1 MLRDFTITLLYCFP
15 KTDGMKNLLLL
26 LACTL
31 SATILFAQDIVPNF
45 APRILRASAGFG
57 IVAQPDN
64 QLLVLSRGKGF
75 VNNTEV
81 SFVFRLQE
89 NGSVDT
95 SFHYPPQ
102 LSNAPDII
110 EVQKDGKIIIGG
122 SFTDSGGKYL
132 ASLLRLMPNGAI
144 DPSFRPLVKESYTVI
159 NLSILP
165 NQKVFVSGYS
175 PKSNGTP
182 GVSYNA
188 LLLSKEGQPDPN
200 FTGFSFATDASGT
213 TISIEDLGFQSNNEL
228 IIAGTNLQIGSR
240 IQNIYRVDSLGRV
253 DTTFNPA
260 VTGVSNFKVRNIGI
274 LANGIIGVLAG
285 DENNVNIFD
294 RNGNRIFAQY
304 LPNSQCIIHPNGQSG
319 FVVLGERVYDIN
331 VNGTFSQVVG
341 LGANG
346 FVLGAA
352 TQSEDRVILIGGF
365 SQIGNEFKPGM
376 ARIKLGNGILPT
388 IDQSFDAGLYS
399 MGLISD
405 LLVQKDGK
413 LIVGGFFH
421 LVNGIRV
428 NHIARLLETGELDPS
443 FNPNL
448 ANINRQVNK
457 IRQQSNGDLV
467 IGANLRQGFDG
478 QLNGMNI
485 TDKNGYN
492 LRTLSFPYFG
502 SVSGIQYLEVDA
514 KDKIYAGEGIAYR
527 INSFSGQELVRYNA
541 IGSIEADYRQLHI
554 DGLFRYNG
562 LLVQPD
568 QKLLIYGREIRY
580 DGSDTTTIV
589 RALPDGTRDQ
599 SFQAELDEK
608 AVSLTALASDSST
621 VFAGG
626 YIRSFNNSA
635 RPFLAKLDQNGKN
648 VSDFMANIRHSTS
661 TFSEVSLVE
670 ELPNGNLLVHGFF
683 DRYNDRPVFNSIII
697 DKNGNFVGDFLP
709 ELLDPGIAKLA
720 KIDAKSYYL
729 GGVFGAPNGAFGLI
743 KLSDVSTALHSPKPI
758 NKTKHGKIFPNPSF
772 KETINLQLDSP
783 VFGTDLTFQICELA
797 SGKILQT
804 GRLTAQAY
812 TSLNIS
818 ELNSGQYVLRLMA
831 KNWEEA
837 HLFSKIH

>member
-1 MLRDFTITLLYCFP
+1 
-15 KTDGMKNLLLL
+15 MKKLLLF
-26 LACTL
+26 LAFTL
-31 SATILFAQDIVPNF
+31 STSILSSQDIVPDF

-57 IVAQPDN
+57 IIAQPDN

-102 LSNAPDII
+102 LINAPDQI
-110 EVQKDGKIIIGG
+110 ELQKDGKIIIGG
-122 SFTDSGGKYL
+122 SFTDLAGKYL

-165 NQKVFVSGYS
+165 NQKVFVSGNS
-175 PKSNGTP
+175 PKSDGTP

-188 LLLSKEGQPDPN
+188 LLLSKDGQPDPN
-200 FTGFSFATDASGT
+200 FTGFSFVNDASGT
-213 TISIEDLGFQSNNEL
+213 TISVEDLGFQSNNEL

-304 LPNSQCIIHPNGQSG
+304 LPNSQGIIHPNGQDG
-319 FVVLGERVYDIN
+319 FVVLGERVYDLK
-331 VNGTFSQVVG
+331 VNGAYLQVTG
-341 LGANG
+341 LGANSY
-346 FVLGAA
+346 VLGAA
-352 TQSEDRVILIGGF
+352 TQSEGRVVLIGGF
-365 SQIGNEFKPGM
+365 SQFGADFKAGLV
-376 ARIKLGNGILPT
+376 RIKTEPGTLPT
-388 IDQSFDAGLYS
+388 IDQSFNAGLYS

-413 LIVGGFFH
+413 LIVAGFFH

-428 NHIARLLETGELDPS
+428 NHIARLLETGELDSS
-443 FNPNL
+443 FNPSL

-467 IGANLRQGFDG
+467 IGANVRQGFDG

-485 TDKNGYN
+485 TDKNGYD

-502 SVSGIQYLEVDA
+502 SVSGIQYLDVDA

-541 IGSIEADYRQLHI
+541 NGSIEADLRQLYI
-554 DGLFRYNG
+554 DGLFRFNG

-580 DGSDTTTIV
+580 DDSDTTTVV
-589 RALPDGTRDQ
+589 RALPSGARDQ
-599 SFQAELDEK
+599 NFQADLDEK
-608 AVSLTALASDSST
+608 AVSLTAHAPDSNAIF
-621 VFAGG
+621 VGG
-626 YIRSFNNSA
+626 YIRTINNAA
-635 RPFLAKLDQNGKN
+635 RPFLAKLDQNGKKA
-648 VSDFMANIRHSTS
+648 SDFTANIQHSTS
-661 TFSEVSLVE
+661 SFSEVSLIE

-709 ELLDPGIAKLA
+709 ELFDPGFAKLA

-729 GGVFGAPNGAFGLI
+729 GGVFGAPNGAFGVI
-743 KLSDVSTALHSPKPI
+743 KLSDVSTALHLPKPLGH
-758 NKTKHGKIFPNPSF
+758 TKHGKIFPNPSF
-772 KETINLQLDSP
+772 NETLNLELDSHT
-783 VFGTDLTFQICELA
+783 FGTNLNFQICEVG

-804 GRLTAQAY
+804 GRIIAQAY
-812 TSLNIS
+812 TPLDIA
-818 ELNSGQYVLRLMA
+818 ELTNGHYVLRLIA
-831 KNWEEA
+831 PNWEES
-837 HLFSKIH
+837 HRFSKIR